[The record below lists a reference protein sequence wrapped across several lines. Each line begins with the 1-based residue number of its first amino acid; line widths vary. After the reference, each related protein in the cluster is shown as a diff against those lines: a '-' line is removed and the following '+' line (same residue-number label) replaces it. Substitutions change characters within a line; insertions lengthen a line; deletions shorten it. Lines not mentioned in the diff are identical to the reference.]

1 MSRPDDCS
9 PGRFCI
15 SSAADRGDIVC
26 FFART
31 TFEARRPRLS
41 DWRRRWQPAGHN
53 FLTEYPKAEPEE
65 LLKQLH
71 NMWKPIPWL
80 ER

>member
-1 MSRPDDCS
+1 MLGNVLMQVRILVGLIGC
-9 PGRFCI
+9 G
-15 SSAADRGDIVC
+15 AA
-26 FFART
+26 
-31 TFEARRPRLS
+31 
-41 DWRRRWQPAGHN
+41 
-53 FLTEYPKAEPEE
+53 PEE

>member
-9 PGRFCI
+9 PGRFAFEALRI
-15 SSAADRGDIVC
+15 AATSFA

-31 TFEARRPRLS
+31 TFEARRPGLS